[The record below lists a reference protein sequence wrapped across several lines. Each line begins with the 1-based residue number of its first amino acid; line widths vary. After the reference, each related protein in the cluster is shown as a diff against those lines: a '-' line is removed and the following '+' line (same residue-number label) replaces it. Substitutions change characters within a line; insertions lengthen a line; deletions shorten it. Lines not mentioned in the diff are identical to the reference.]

1 MTEENVSPEGSG
13 RWPQHSTPGGP
24 HWPPWGGRFPRRVP
38 PWWPAEEPWPPK
50 GPPNLRGWR
59 GTRHRFFWRF
69 GCMFGLLFSLVVIG
83 GIAVIWMALN
93 ALSGISLPGG
103 ALAVMRALGA
113 GIVLLAIAGIA
124 FALRSLR
131 AAAAPLGSMLEAAE
145 RVAGGDYGVQ
155 VAESGP
161 GEVCALIRSFNT
173 MTERLQVADEQRRNL
188 LADVS
193 HELRTPLTIIQGNLE
208 GLLDGI
214 YPADQDHINAIL
226 DETRVLARMIDDLRT
241 LSMAESGA
249 LQLQLETTDFV
260 DLIHEVAQSFQAQ
273 AVAANIALQVEVE
286 SLLPDL
292 EIDATRIRE
301 VLANL
306 LSNALRY
313 TPNGGRIQINCGFED
328 SDQDRV
334 QVSISDSGAGIS
346 AQDLPHIFD
355 RFYKSS
361 DSHGSGL
368 GLAIA
373 RSLVVAHG
381 GKISASSETGQG
393 TTIRFTLP
401 ISPAN

>member
-1 MTEENVSPEGSG
+1 MTEENLSPEGSG
-13 RWPQHSTPGGP
+13 RQPQHSTPGGP

-50 GPPNLRGWR
+50 GPPNLRRWR
-59 GTRHRFFWRF
+59 GARHRFFWRF

-83 GIAVIWMALN
+83 GIAIIWLALN
-93 ALSGISLPGG
+93 VLSGISLPGG
-103 ALAVMRALGA
+103 ALAVIRALGV
-113 GIVLLAIAGIA
+113 GIVLLAIAGIT

-145 RVAGGDYGVQ
+145 RVAGGDYSLR

-161 GEVCALIRSFNT
+161 GEVRALIRSFNT

-214 YPADQDHINAIL
+214 YPADPHHINAIL
-226 DETRVLARMIDDLRT
+226 EETRVLSRMIDDLRT

-249 LQLQLETTDFV
+249 LQLQLEATDLV
-260 DLIHEVAQSFQAQ
+260 DLVHEVAQSFQTQ
-273 AVAANIALQVEVE
+273 AVAANIALQVEVQ

-292 EIDATRIRE
+292 EIDPTRIRE

-313 TPNGGRIQINCGFED
+313 TPNGGRIQINCGFGGEH
-328 SDQDRV
+328 QDRV
-334 QVSISDSGAGIS
+334 QIAVSDSGPGVS
-346 AQDLPHIFD
+346 AQGLPHIFD

-381 GKISASSETGQG
+381 GEISASSESGRG
-393 TTIRFTLP
+393 TTVRFTLP
-401 ISPAN
+401 ISLAK

>member
-1 MTEENVSPEGSG
+1 MTEENLSPEGSG
-13 RWPQHSTPGGP
+13 RRPQHFTPGGP

-50 GPPNLRGWR
+50 GPPNLRRWR
-59 GTRHRFFWRF
+59 GTRQRFFWRF
-69 GCMFGLLFSLVVIG
+69 GCMFGLLFSLVVVG

-93 ALSGISLPGG
+93 AFSGISLPGG
-103 ALAVMRALGA
+103 ALAVIRALGV

-145 RVAGGDYGVQ
+145 RVAGGDYSVR

-161 GEVCALIRSFNT
+161 GEVRALIRSFNT

-214 YPADQDHINAIL
+214 YPGDPDHINAIL
-226 DETRVLARMIDDLRT
+226 DETRVLSLMIDDLRT

-249 LQLQLETTDFV
+249 LQLQLETTDLV
-260 DLIHEVAQSFQAQ
+260 DLVHEVAQSFQTQ

-306 LSNALRY
+306 LANALRY
-313 TPNGGRIQINCGFED
+313 TPNGGCIQINCGFED
-328 SDQDRV
+328 GDRGRV
-334 QVSISDSGAGIS
+334 QVSISDNGAGIS

-373 RSLVVAHG
+373 RSLVIAHG
-381 GKISASSETGQG
+381 GEISASSETGRG
-393 TTIRFTLP
+393 TTIRFILP
-401 ISPAN
+401 ISPAK